1 MLIRAAVAV
10 PCDIP
15 VLPDAGEARRWAAEE
30 LAKDAYQKA
39 KPGWVEQ
46 LLGQLQHWLQDALG
60 SVRAVDPNLGAV
72 LALLL
77 VLVVAAVAVWLVRPR
92 LNPRRSATAAVFDE
106 DTASTAREHRARAAR
121 AAAAGDFSSGVL
133 ELFRALSRAAEARD
147 ILQPRPGRT
156 ADETAAALGA
166 ALEGHRT
173 ALDRAAEVF
182 NAVRY
187 GRAAAS
193 PRDYEAL
200 RVLDA
205 QLEAARPAY
214 AAATGW
220 MAPR

>member
-1 MLIRAAVAV
+1 MLIRAAGAV

-30 LAKDAYQKA
+30 LAKDAYRKA
-39 KPGWVEQ
+39 KPGWVGQ
-46 LLGQLQHWLQDALG
+46 LLDQLQHWLQDALG
-60 SVRAVDPNLGAV
+60 SVRAIDPNLGAV
-72 LALLL
+72 LALML

-92 LNPRRSATAAVFDE
+92 LNPRRSAPAAVFDE
-106 DTASTAREHRARAAR
+106 DTAGTAREHRARAAR
-121 AAAAGDFSSGVL
+121 AAAAADFSSGVL

-166 ALEGHRT
+166 AFEGHRT
-173 ALDRAAEVF
+173 ALNRAAEAF

-187 GRAAAS
+187 GRATAS
-193 PRDYEAL
+193 QRDYEAL

-220 MAPR
+220 MVPR